1 MTDTPYRESYDEQ
14 FAKEVVKKLAAQ
26 GALTVVLTGAA
37 FDGKYGVLIYDSKTE
52 EFRFYAQNKVDAS
65 YHGTG
70 DVFSSAFTGLL
81 LRGKSVLDSVKI
93 AADFT
98 AESIRLTKETPGS
111 NWYGVDFER
120 VLPYLIERIDAK

>member
-1 MTDTPYRESYDEQ
+1 MKRILTIQDISCVG
-14 FAKEVVKKLAAQ
+14 KCS
-26 GALTVVLTGAA
+26 LTVALPIISA
-37 FDGKYGVLIYDSKTE
+37 
-52 EFRFYAQNKVDAS
+52 
-65 YHGTG
+65 TG

-98 AESIRLTKETPGS
+98 AKSIRLTKETPGS